1 MARVVIP
8 KRNADDP
15 QGDREARRK
24 EEEEER
30 ERVGAALRYE
40 RIQARK
46 DAEDKEYALLNP
58 KKHKREPQKGDWE
71 CPTCGWDNY
80 ARNKVCYKRE
90 CDEPR
95 PLTKAQ
101 RKRRRE
107 KLEEEEREADKKRR
121 KLEKKE
127 AKKEKKEAKKRKK
140 EKKDKKEK
148 KAKKEKKEKKEKRV
162 AEEGALVPASEAV
175 KTDEKAPSS
184 DDDFGPAPA
193 PQGAA
198 GGVDYGKGLLAGEG
212 EAMAEFAQ
220 ADQRIPRR
228 GEIGYTME
236 NIEGFEN
243 MGFVM
248 SGARHG
254 RMNAVRQRKEAQVYS
269 AEEKRAQLQK
279 AKEDRMQKEKDT
291 LQSLRALLEAKGL
304 RDEATK

>member
-1 MARVVIP
+1 MAGRIHIAQSAEDLRAASDASKGLKGASAAADYAAAMARVVIP

-140 EKKDKKEK
+140 EKKDKKS
-148 KAKKEKKEKKEKRV
+148 AKK
-162 AEEGALVPASEAV
+162 S
-175 KTDEKAPSS
+175 KTDKKSS
-184 DDDFGPAPA
+184 
-193 PQGAA
+193 
-198 GGVDYGKGLLAGEG
+198 K
-212 EAMAEFAQ
+212 
-220 ADQRIPRR
+220 
-228 GEIGYTME
+228 
-236 NIEGFEN
+236 
-243 MGFVM
+243 
-248 SGARHG
+248 
-254 RMNAVRQRKEAQVYS
+254 K
-269 AEEKRAQLQK
+269 KRARSPSTSSSTSSSS
-279 AKEDRMQKEKDT
+279 ASSFT
-291 LQSLRALLEAKGL
+291 TVGSASSLG
-304 RDEATK
+304 